1 MPSLSLDLS
10 EAGTAGDISDDS
22 VERGQ
27 CILVRRLCEIP
38 DPRDINTSTPKVVL
52 GTQVGKPIQLL
63 VTADARV
70 GAVLGDDQAVGAQGL
85 AGVAAEDVALD
96 EDVVVGAG
104 VDGLEVKVVVVVV
117 VDVLAAE
124 APGGAAGALALP
136 AVVVVGDAEL
146 ERVYLAEDVAV
157 ANERRL

>member
-1 MPSLSLDLS
+1 MTCLILDLAQ
-10 EAGTAGDISDDS
+10 AGTAGNISDDR
-22 VERGQ
+22 VERCQ
-27 CILVRRLCEIP
+27 IILVRRLCEIP
-38 DPRDINTSTPKVVL
+38 NPRNVDPSTPKVIL
-52 GTQVGKPIQLL
+52 GAQVGKPIQLL
-63 VTADARV
+63 VAADARV

-146 ERVYLAEDVAV
+146 ERVYLAEGVAV
-157 ANERRL
+157 ANER

>member
-1 MPSLSLDLS
+1 MNSLSLDLAQ
-10 EAGTAGDISDDS
+10 AGTAGNISDDR
-22 VERGQ
+22 VERCQ
-27 CILVRRLCEIP
+27 IILVRRLSEIP
-38 DPRDINTSTPKVVL
+38 NPRDVDTSIPKIVL
-52 GTQVGKPIQLL
+52 GAQVGKPVQLL
-63 VTADARV
+63 VAADAGV

-124 APGGAAGALALP
+124 APGGAARALALP
-136 AVVVVGDAEL
+136 AVVVVGYAEL
-146 ERVYLAEDVAV
+146 ERVYLAENVAV
-157 ANERRL
+157 ANER